1 MEIIENTILNLSDF
15 KKEDYDTALS
25 AVSKY
30 LKRIGVKQID
40 GMEAHDF
47 AVEAIMQS
55 ARWGGREF
63 IRRRAKLVVIE
74 KIRDST
80 GSRRTINAQKKWRKA
95 QVLNGLSFESFYLE
109 NNIDKEVEELLE
121 SLEIPEDLKHIIY
134 LRVFK
139 NMTLKQIGF
148 ATGVSESGICGRIK
162 KWKEKLKEAV
172 KIKMNDK
179 GRNHLLEKI

>member
-1 MEIIENTILNLSDF
+1 MEIIENTILSLSDF

-55 ARWGGREF
+55 ARWGGRDF

-80 GSRRTINAQKKWRKA
+80 GSRRTINAQKKCRKA